1 MHFRDMDL
9 FSAVSP
15 AVLEALD
22 DFAETIHLEAGEFLF
37 REGDP
42 TSHFYVLDQ
51 GRVSLRFSDG
61 GQEMFTLGASGQPI
75 GWSSLVGD
83 EYCKGE
89 ARCEAP
95 ARLYRFEK
103 KQMSRLLLNHPED
116 GLAFH
121 KRLSKTIASRLLNAL
136 LASYRGAPPPSF
148 DP

>member
-1 MHFRDMDL
+1 MHFQDMDL
-9 FSAVSP
+9 FVGVSRP
-15 AVLEALD
+15 VLEALD
-22 DFAETIHLEAGEFLF
+22 DLVETIHLEAGEFLF

-42 TSHFYVLDQ
+42 AGHFYVLDR

-61 GQEMFTLGASGQPI
+61 GQEMFTLGAAGQPI

-83 EYCKGE
+83 DHCKGE

-103 KQMSRLLLNHPED
+103 EQMSRLLLNHPKD

-136 LASYRGAPPPSF
+136 LASYRGDPPPSF